1 MGTSVL
7 SQDRLSA
14 MERRLGPLLRG
25 QPFSVSWR
33 VVPLGGAIPAGGAA
47 PTQRA
52 GADALPA
59 TGGVHAIGDR
69 ADAVVPSFSTRKV
82 SILCAV
88 LALARAGRLDLE
100 QRHTITEAHRDGV
113 QAGIMR
119 TLSAGL
125 DLTLAD
131 CLTQM
136 MCTSDNICTQLVF
149 EAIGGAVG
157 GGAEIGE
164 AAREGNREG
173 AGGVAREAAER
184 EALQYV
190 NDYCAWAGMRST
202 LHREVFPRTGGLAWH
217 HPIDGLTITTAA
229 DQSHLL
235 ALIGSGAGEGS
246 ASVGAAARLQLLPE
260 DCRRIISLMRGIYT
274 PRLGAATTRI
284 SFAEKNGRGLRSLSQ
299 VGLALD
305 AQGAPLAAVA
315 VFAEAVPTSL
325 PDGVPGRNAVFAAV
339 AEVGRAIEDG
349 AVPVVTA

>member
-1 MGTSVL
+1 MDTSRL
-7 SQDRLSA
+7 GQDRLSA
-14 MERRLGPLLRG
+14 MERRLGLLLRS
-25 QPFSVSWR
+25 QPFAVSWC
-33 VVPLGGAIPAGGAA
+33 VVPIGGAVPTGGAVA
-47 PTQRA
+47 TQSLGA
-52 GADALPA
+52 GALPIA
-59 TGGVHAIGDR
+59 GGVHAIGDR
-69 ADAVVPSFSTRKV
+69 ADTVVPSFSTRKV

-88 LALARAGRLDLE
+88 LALARAGRLDLG

-125 DLTLAD
+125 ELTLAD

-149 EAIGGAVG
+149 EAIGAAVG
-157 GGAEIGE
+157 GGAADGE
-164 AAREGNREG
+164 AAREAAR
-173 AGGVAREAAER
+173 GVAGVAAER
-184 EALQYV
+184 AALQYV

-217 HPIDGLTITTAA
+217 HPIDGLTVTTAA
-229 DQSHLL
+229 DQAHLL

-246 ASVGAAARLQLLPE
+246 AAVSAARIQLRPE
-260 DCRRIISLMRGIYT
+260 DCRRIIGLMQGIYT

-305 AQGAPLAAVA
+305 AHGAPLAAVA
-315 VFAEAVPTSL
+315 VYAETIPTAL
-325 PDGVPGRNAVFAAV
+325 PDGVPGRNAVFTAF
-339 AEVGRAIEDG
+339 AEVGRAIEDW